1 MVAQLPQL
9 KAGRKK
15 NQLNFEN
22 IQHIFK
28 GNFESLFSKAGRRR
42 RKRRKTQRCSSG
54 RVFAAFGVALGEEV
68 KLKRIVRIGIELHR
82 FSWELHIEKKFRC
95 WMPQAICVPFESFD
109 SEDFPF

>member
-1 MVAQLPQL
+1 MKLVAQLPQL

-15 NQLNFEN
+15 INCILKICSTFLKE
-22 IQHIFK
+22 ILSHCSPRPEEEEEK
-28 GNFESLFSKAGRRR
+28 EGRLRDA
-42 RKRRKTQRCSSG
+42 
-54 RVFAAFGVALGEEV
+54 AAFGVALGEEV

>member
-1 MVAQLPQL
+1 MPRPEEEDSDA
-9 KAGRKK
+9 A
-15 NQLNFEN
+15 
-22 IQHIFK
+22 
-28 GNFESLFSKAGRRR
+28 AA
-42 RKRRKTQRCSSG
+42 
-54 RVFAAFGVALGEEV
+54 FAAFGVALGEEV